1 MMIDDNYVFHSQ
13 KDIVHLGG
21 AASQGYL
28 WKQSGG
34 TKTADGRAKQ
44 SLGSKRRKWSRRW
57 FVLVEGARP
66 LGWKESCFCRG
77 WSDHADS
84 DQIRAAS

>member
-1 MMIDDNYVFHSQ
+1 MIITYFTRRKTLSTWAVP
-13 KDIVHLGG
+13 L
-21 AASQGYL
+21 SQGYL